1 MRGCHKL
8 YLLTSLKNISHLQT
22 SVKVCRYLSAIL
34 SLFISLVVNE
44 AQEQCTGRFVNPIT
58 DVCWE
63 CLFPISIGG
72 VEISQGIAPDAGN
85 SGSPICMCGVPV
97 PRIGVSTGFW
107 EPVRLVDVT
116 KEPFCFPTLGG
127 MQMGMGM
134 DLGRGSSPGSNNN
147 GTAFWHIH
155 YYVYPLVY
163 WLELITD
170 FACMEMDSFDIAYM
184 TELDPLWGDDS
195 LTFLLNP
202 EAVLFS
208 NPIAQAACSADCIKS
223 SIGTPFDEL
232 FWCAG
237 CQGSMYPLDGHIQGH
252 VGSIQSALLA
262 TERFIY
268 KMHREGLAFG
278 TIGSEALCQKYP
290 MPVMKKSQYRSQ
302 LIVPVP
308 SDCYQ
313 FGKTTTLYE
322 AGKEIP
328 ITGEDF
334 GFLIWRKR
342 NCCVV

>member
-44 AQEQCTGRFVNPIT
+44 AQAQCTGRFVNPIT

-223 SIGTPFDEL
+223 SIGTPFDDCFGVQDVREVCIHLMAIYRAMLAL
-232 FWCAG
+232 FNRLYLQQNVSFTKCIEKAL
-237 CQGSMYPLDGHIQGH
+237 PLGQSVVKLYAKNIQCR
-252 VGSIQSALLA
+252 L
-262 TERFIY
+262 
-268 KMHREGLAFG
+268 
-278 TIGSEALCQKYP
+278 
-290 MPVMKKSQYRSQ
+290 
-302 LIVPVP
+302 
-308 SDCYQ
+308 
-313 FGKTTTLYE
+313 
-322 AGKEIP
+322 
-328 ITGEDF
+328 
-334 GFLIWRKR
+334 
-342 NCCVV
+342 